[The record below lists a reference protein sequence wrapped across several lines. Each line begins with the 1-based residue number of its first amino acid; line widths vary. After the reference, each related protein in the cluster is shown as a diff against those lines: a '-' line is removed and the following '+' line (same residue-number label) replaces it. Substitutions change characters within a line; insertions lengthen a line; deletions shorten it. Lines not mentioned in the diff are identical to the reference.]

1 MFIDSQTQI
10 IVLPQTVLF
19 WIRYCMQFFFFSS
32 RRRHTRYWRDWS
44 SDVCS
49 SDLPGAGTA
58 PESRACRR
66 DAWGSPLRRGT
77 PPLRSPPGAA
87 TRVPPPSP
95 ARLVAAVSRPCVGD
109 RLTGIA
115 SADHDV
121 CRGGTM
127 THSMDAPF
135 PPPPSTGAGATSATS
150 TTTTTTSTGSP
161 STTDVAKD
169 EARNVGQTAAQAG
182 SQVASTAA
190 DQAREVAHETQRQ
203 AQDLL
208 HQGRQQLRHQ
218 TVAQQQK
225 AASGLTSLA
234 QELRGL
240 ADGSSQGAP
249 GPARDLLQQASSYV
263 EQFADRLQNRE
274 PADLLDDVRAFAR
287 RRPGTF
293 LLGAALAGV
302 LAGRLT
308 SGVKAAHRD
317 RKSTRL

>member
-1 MFIDSQTQI
+1 
-10 IVLPQTVLF
+10 
-19 WIRYCMQFFFFSS
+19 
-32 RRRHTRYWRDWS
+32 
-44 SDVCS
+44 
-49 SDLPGAGTA
+49 
-58 PESRACRR
+58 
-66 DAWGSPLRRGT
+66 
-77 PPLRSPPGAA
+77 
-87 TRVPPPSP
+87 
-95 ARLVAAVSRPCVGD
+95 
-109 RLTGIA
+109 
-115 SADHDV
+115 
-121 CRGGTM
+121 M
-127 THSMDAPF
+127 THSIDSPF
-135 PPPPSTGAGATSATS
+135 PPPPSTGTGATSATS
-150 TTTTTTSTGSP
+150 GTTATTTTTTASTGSP
-161 STTDVAKD
+161 STGDVAKD

-208 HQGRQQLRHQ
+208 HQGRQQLRQQ

-225 AASGLTSLA
+225 AATGLTSLA

-249 GPARDLLQQASSYV
+249 GPARDLLQQASGYV

-274 PADLLDDVRAFAR
+274 PGDLLDDVRAFAR

-308 SGVKAAHRD
+308 SGVKAAHSD
-317 RKSTRL
+317 GPSSTGGQHRSGYAQPNYVDPAPAYSGYGETTSYETTTGSTGAPVTGTTGTPVPPPPYGTVPPAGAAVPPTTPAGWDDPARRPDQGV

>member
-109 RLTGIA
+109 RLTGTA

-127 THSMDAPF
+127 THSIDAPF
-135 PPPPSTGAGATSATS
+135 PPPPSSGSGATSGATTAS
-150 TTTTTTSTGSP
+150 TTTTSQTTSGSP

-208 HQGRQQLRHQ
+208 HQGRQQ
-218 TVAQQQK
+218 
-225 AASGLTSLA
+225 
-234 QELRGL
+234 
-240 ADGSSQGAP
+240 
-249 GPARDLLQQASSYV
+249 
-263 EQFADRLQNRE
+263 
-274 PADLLDDVRAFAR
+274 
-287 RRPGTF
+287 
-293 LLGAALAGV
+293 
-302 LAGRLT
+302 
-308 SGVKAAHRD
+308 D
-317 RKSTRL
+317 RKSVV

>member
-1 MFIDSQTQI
+1 
-10 IVLPQTVLF
+10 
-19 WIRYCMQFFFFSS
+19 
-32 RRRHTRYWRDWS
+32 
-44 SDVCS
+44 
-49 SDLPGAGTA
+49 
-58 PESRACRR
+58 
-66 DAWGSPLRRGT
+66 
-77 PPLRSPPGAA
+77 
-87 TRVPPPSP
+87 
-95 ARLVAAVSRPCVGD
+95 
-109 RLTGIA
+109 
-115 SADHDV
+115 
-121 CRGGTM
+121 M
-127 THSMDAPF
+127 THSIDSPF
-135 PPPPSTGAGATSATS
+135 PPPPSTGSGATSGASTVS
-150 TTTTTTSTGSP
+150 TTTTSQTTSGSP

-190 DQAREVAHETQRQ
+190 DQAKEVVGEAKNQ
-203 AQDLL
+203 AQDLVQ
-208 HQGRQQLRHQ
+208 QGRQQLRQQ

-225 AASGLTSLA
+225 AAGGLTSLA

-308 SGVKAAHRD
+308 SGVKAAHSD
-317 RKSTRL
+317 GPSSTGGQHRSTYTQTNYVDPAPAYSGYTETTSYETTTGYTGAPATGTPVPPPPYGTVPPAGAAVPPTTPAGWDDPARRPGQGV

>member
-1 MFIDSQTQI
+1 
-10 IVLPQTVLF
+10 
-19 WIRYCMQFFFFSS
+19 
-32 RRRHTRYWRDWS
+32 
-44 SDVCS
+44 
-49 SDLPGAGTA
+49 
-58 PESRACRR
+58 
-66 DAWGSPLRRGT
+66 
-77 PPLRSPPGAA
+77 
-87 TRVPPPSP
+87 
-95 ARLVAAVSRPCVGD
+95 
-109 RLTGIA
+109 
-115 SADHDV
+115 
-121 CRGGTM
+121 
-127 THSMDAPF
+127 
-135 PPPPSTGAGATSATS
+135 
-150 TTTTTTSTGSP
+150 
-161 STTDVAKD
+161 VAKD

-208 HQGRQQLRHQ
+208 QQGRQQLRQQ

-225 AASGLTSLA
+225 AATGLSSLA

-240 ADGSSQGAP
+240 ADGTSQGAP
-249 GPARDLLQQASSYV
+249 GPARDLLQQASGYV

-308 SGVKAAHRD
+308 SGVKAAHSD
-317 RKSTRL
+317 GPSSTGGQQYRSGSAQTNYVDPTPAYSGYAETTSYETTTGYTGAPATGTPVPPPPYGTVPPAGAAVPPTTPAGWDDPTRRPGQGV